1 MSSRDGR
8 PDTSADA
15 LRLAMAV
22 SRLRSRIR
30 VEAGVRSTGL
40 PISQLAVLNRV
51 IDEGATTAAALAAA
65 EHVSHQAITQSLTAL
80 KDRGLVQKASD
91 PGDRRKS
98 LVSATA
104 SGRRLSESLEAS
116 RQAWL
121 VRAIDAS
128 VEPHERAALAKAIEL
143 LERLADV
150 DMRPNAEIR

>member
-1 MSSRDGR
+1 MSSRDR
-8 PDTSADA
+8 QPDTSADA

-40 PISQLAVLNRV
+40 PISQVAVLNRV
-51 IDEGATTAAALAAA
+51 IDEGATTAAALAAV

-80 KDRGLVQKASD
+80 KDRGLVQKAPD
-91 PGDRRKS
+91 PSDRRKS

-104 SGRRLSESLEAS
+104 SGRRLSNSLRAS

-128 VEPHERAALAKAIEL
+128 VEPQERAALAKAIEL

-150 DMRPNAEIR
+150 DLRPGAEIR